1 MPFSGPDKR
10 KKVLVLLAM
19 CFALFMAMLDN
30 TVVNVA
36 LPTISRKLGAGVSG
50 LQWVVDSYVLAFAT
64 LLLTGGILGDRYGRK
79 RLFIGGLLGFTAASL
94 LCALSQ
100 STGQLIAARAFQGLS
115 AAMVMPGTLSILTV
129 TFPAEERA
137 QAIGI
142 WSGVSGIA
150 LAIGPT
156 LGGWLVETA
165 GWQSV
170 FFINVPIGI
179 VGTIVAVRVVDES
192 RSPAARALD
201 LPGLLLGTGLLTS
214 LTYALIEANELG
226 WRNTRIIT
234 CLTAAGVL
242 IVAFLL
248 WERRAAEPLVPL
260 RLFRIPTFASG
271 ALVVFSAFFAM
282 FGMIFFASLYFQVVR
297 GYSAFQAGLR
307 TLPFTAMVTV
317 IAPQAGRYAQ
327 RHGSRR
333 PLTFGLV
340 TAGVGLL
347 LLSRATAGTAY
358 PLLAIAL
365 LVTGIGMAST
375 LTPTTAAVMGAVGP
389 ERAGLGSSTVNTSR
403 EVGGV
408 LGIAVLGTIL
418 TTKLKSSMGHA
429 LAAAGL
435 AAPARETI
443 VATAGHGRLD
453 PNTLRSLAP
462 AQADAVHHAF
472 QTAFMDGWHLAM
484 VVAAGAVLAAAA
496 VASRFVSTPDHAM
509 TTRRPPR
516 AEAEAAEAVALQP

>member
-10 KKVLVLLAM
+10 KKILVLLAM

-36 LPTISRKLGAGVSG
+36 LPTISTKLGAGVSG

-79 RLFIGGLLGFTAASL
+79 RLFVGGLLGFTLASL

-100 STGQLIAARAFQGLS
+100 STGQLIAARAFQGVS
-115 AAMVMPGTLSILTV
+115 AAMVLPGTLSILTV

-179 VGTIVAVRVVDES
+179 VGAVVALRVVDES
-192 RSPAARALD
+192 SSPQARRLD
-201 LPGLLLGTGLLTS
+201 VPGLLLGTGLLTS
-214 LTYALIEANELG
+214 FTYALIEANEFG
-226 WRNTRIIT
+226 WRDGRIVGG
-234 CLTAAGVL
+234 LTLGTV
-242 IVAFLL
+242 FLVTFL
-248 WERRAAEPLVPL
+248 VWERRTPEPLLPL
-260 RLFRIPTFASG
+260 KLFRIPTFASG
-271 ALVVFSAFFAM
+271 ALVVFAAFFSM
-282 FGMIFFASLYFQVVR
+282 FGTIFFASLYFQVVR

-307 TLPFTAMVTV
+307 MLPFTAMVTV

-333 PLTFGLV
+333 PLTFGLL
-340 TAGVGLL
+340 TAGVGLIM
-347 LLSRATAGTAY
+347 LSRANVDTPY
-358 PLLAIAL
+358 LLLGIAL
-365 LVTGIGMAST
+365 LITGIGMAST

-389 ERAGLGSSTVNTSR
+389 ERAGLGASTVNTCR

-418 TTKLKSSMGHA
+418 TTKLRSSMGHA

-435 AAPARETI
+435 APGTRSQI
-443 VATAGHGRLD
+443 VDQAGHGRID
-453 PNTLRSLAP
+453 PHALHSLAP
-462 AQADAVHHAF
+462 GQAEVVQHAF
-472 QTAFMDGWHLAM
+472 QRAFMDGWHVALA
-484 VVAAGAVLAAAA
+484 VAGLCVIVAAVIANRYISSPHQGPISL
-496 VASRFVSTPDHAM
+496 
-509 TTRRPPR
+509 R
-516 AEAEAAEAVALQP
+516 AEADAEAAVV

>member
-10 KKVLVLLAM
+10 KKILVLLAC

-79 RLFIGGLLGFTAASL
+79 RLFVGGLLGFTFASL

-100 STGQLIAARAFQGLS
+100 STAQLISARAFQGVS
-115 AAMVMPGTLSILTV
+115 AAMVLPGTLSILTV

-142 WSGVSGIA
+142 WSGVSGVA

-179 VGTIVAVRVVDES
+179 IGAIVAWRVVEETRSPQARRLDVPGLFLGTI
-192 RSPAARALD
+192 
-201 LPGLLLGTGLLTS
+201 LLTS
-214 LTYALIEANELG
+214 FTYALIEANEFG
-226 WRNTRIIT
+226 WSDGRIIGG
-234 CLTAAGVL
+234 LTIGSVFL
-242 IVAFLL
+242 VAFLL
-248 WERRAAEPLVPL
+248 WERRTPEPLLPL

-307 TLPFTAMVTV
+307 MLPFTAMVTV

-333 PLTFGLV
+333 PMTFGLM

-347 LLSRATAGTAY
+347 MLSRATVGTDY
-358 PLLAIAL
+358 LLLGIAL
-365 LVTGIGMAST
+365 LVAGIGMAAT

-389 ERAGLGSSTVNTSR
+389 ERAGLGSSTVNTCR

-408 LGIAVLGTIL
+408 LGVAVLGTIL
-418 TTKLKSSMGHA
+418 TTKLRSAMGPA
-429 LAAAGL
+429 LASAG
-435 AAPARETI
+435 
-443 VATAGHGRLD
+443 
-453 PNTLRSLAP
+453 LAP
-462 AQADAVHHAF
+462 AQRSEIVKSAGHGLLTPRELRGLTPDQIATVQHAF
-472 QTAFMDGWHLAM
+472 RTSFMDGWHVALIVAGVAVILAGF
-484 VVAAGAVLAAAA
+484 VANRYITTPKHAA
-496 VASRFVSTPDHAM
+496 VPDRVFVAVGPPASPAQADT
-509 TTRRPPR
+509 
-516 AEAEAAEAVALQP
+516 